1 MQGLLLCLVGVLLVG
16 CGDGGHKNVPRSRT
30 LVMDCSSLQD
40 CSGQIKDY
48 NSFNPFLLTG
58 VSKTGWNFQYEPLY
72 FYNAYSPQAD
82 NIIPWIATG
91 HEYNDDYTEVTIHI
105 RKGVEWSDGQPWTA
119 HDLVFTINMLKDNAP
134 HLSFSTDM
142 QTWVKSA
149 VATDD
154 HTAKIALTKP
164 NPRFVFSYFTNNF
177 DNGVPIVPKHIWE
190 GQDPQTFNNFDQEKG
205 WPVASGPYEIFISVP
220 AQRVWD
226 LRPGL
231 VGAEDGFSPAS
242 GRGAHH
248 LSDAHGGDQA
258 GAELDLQRY
267 GHLPRHP
274 AAEYTIDPRRQ
285 SQRLYVDRARVT
297 ARVSRLVASVL
308 GV

>member
-72 FYNAYSPQAD
+72 FYNAYNPHAD

-91 HEYNDDYTEVTIHI
+91 HEYNEDYTEVTIHI
-105 RKGVEWSDGQPWTA
+105 REGVEWSDGQPWTA

-190 GQDPQTFNNFDQEKG
+190 GQDPQTFSNFDQEKG

-226 LRPGL
+226 LRPG
-231 VGAEDGFSPAS
+231 GGRKRRGFAS
-242 GRGAHH
+242 
-248 LSDAHGGDQA
+248 L
-258 GAELDLQRY
+258 
-267 GHLPRHP
+267 
-274 AAEYTIDPRRQ
+274 RRW
-285 SQRLYVDRARVT
+285 S
-297 ARVSRLVASVL
+297 ASST
-308 GV
+308 

>member
-16 CGDGGHKNVPRSRT
+16 CGDAGHKNVPRSRT

-72 FYNAYSPQAD
+72 FYNAYNPHAD

-91 HEYNDDYTEVTIHI
+91 HEYNEDYTEITIHI
-105 RKGVEWSDGQPWTA
+105 REGVEWSDGQPWTA

-190 GQDPQTFNNFDQEKG
+190 GQDPQTFSNFDQEKAG
-205 WPVASGPYEIFISVP
+205 RWPAVRTRSSFPCPRSECGICDLGGGRRRRAFTSLRRWNASS
-220 AQRVWD
+220 
-226 LRPGL
+226 
-231 VGAEDGFSPAS
+231 
-242 GRGAHH
+242 
-248 LSDAHGGDQA
+248 
-258 GAELDLQRY
+258 
-267 GHLPRHP
+267 
-274 AAEYTIDPRRQ
+274 T
-285 SQRLYVDRARVT
+285 
-297 ARVSRLVASVL
+297 
-308 GV
+308 